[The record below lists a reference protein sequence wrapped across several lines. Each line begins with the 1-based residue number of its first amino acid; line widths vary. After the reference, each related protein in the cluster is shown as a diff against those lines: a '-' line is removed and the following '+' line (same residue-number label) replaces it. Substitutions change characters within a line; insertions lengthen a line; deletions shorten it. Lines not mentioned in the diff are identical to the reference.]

1 MTSDRLLELSTLAA
15 YLALL
20 PWIGLRSAQRIK
32 TSDDHTLAG
41 RGVGWVIVLATT
53 PVTMVGG
60 GASVGHG
67 VAGVSSRHRCGTT
80 RAWHSQLIFT
90 GSQGQLR

>member
-20 PWIGLRSAQRIK
+20 LWIGLRPARRIK
-32 TSDDHTLAG
+32 PSDDHTLAG

-53 PVTMVGG
+53 PVTMVGAVRRSAWWRRCLKS
-60 GASVGHG
+60 ASL
-67 VAGVSSRHRCGTT
+67 RH
-80 RAWHSQLIFT
+80 W
-90 GSQGQLR
+90 